1 MGSTTINTNLG
12 LTITVFVFCVISNL
26 HSMVHCANNN
36 SIGDLDDLIRSYAAS
51 ATTSTR
57 RRQTGSLYAISLP
70 SNLSDIKASVVTVRN
85 SEFWRKGTNFS
96 GILIPPM
103 VKTTPYAKRIAFVYE
118 SFGNHSSSVYFR
130 LADNYTFVSP
140 VNGFTG
146 YDATNTND
154 LKNLNL
160 SIKRDDPIVIKL
172 DPYASRDDRRGIKC
186 IVFGDNG
193 LFSSFSNTIRDY
205 ECAATNTHGHYYAL
219 VVLNEK
225 PKPKHEPE
233 VSRRNWWWF
242 VLTGIGVSVIVVVVI
257 VVVVKLVKKK
267 RLREM
272 ERESEKSETIGNVWI
287 GRSRMP
293 SATMV
298 RTQPCLEYHEDLP
311 SSSNIP

>member
-1 MGSTTINTNLG
+1 MGSTINTNLG
-12 LTITVFVFCVISNL
+12 LIIIVFVFCVISNL
-26 HSMVHCANNN
+26 HSIVQCANNN
-36 SIGDLDDLIRSYAAS
+36 SIGDLDDLIRSYAAR
-51 ATTSTR
+51 ATTSTKR
-57 RRQTGSLYAISLP
+57 RHTGSLYAISLP

-85 SEFWRKGTNFS
+85 SVFWRKGTNFS
-96 GILIPPM
+96 GVLIPPM

-130 LADNYTFVSP
+130 LADNYSFVSP
-140 VNGFTG
+140 VIGFTG

-160 SIKRDDPIVIKL
+160 SIKRDDPIVIKF
-172 DPYASRDDRRGIKC
+172 DPYASRDRREMKC
-186 IVFGDNG
+186 IAFGDNG
-193 LFSSFSNTIRDY
+193 SFSSFSSTIRDY
-205 ECAATNTHGHYYAL
+205 ECAATNTHGHYAL
-219 VVLNEK
+219 VVLNGK

-242 VLTGIGVSVIVVVVI
+242 VLTGIGVSVIAVVVI